1 MMERKNK
8 MLDIIL
14 DIIENICIMIGILA
28 LFIFGLGAIG
38 ILMLCVLFRNIIGF
52 IFIGILIAALLI
64 YFYIYFKECTKNS
77 PNL

>member
-1 MMERKNK
+1 

-52 IFIGILIAALLI
+52 VFIGALIVALLI
-64 YFYIYFKECTKNS
+64 YFYIYFKETEEE
-77 PNL
+77 

>member
-1 MMERKNK
+1 

-52 IFIGILIAALLI
+52 VFIGALIVALLI

>member
-1 MMERKNK
+1 

-52 IFIGILIAALLI
+52 IFIGILIVALLI
-64 YFYIYFKECTKNS
+64 YFYIYFKEIEEE
-77 PNL
+77 

>member
-1 MMERKNK
+1 

-64 YFYIYFKECTKNS
+64 YFYIYFKEMEEE
-77 PNL
+77 

>member
-1 MMERKNK
+1 
-8 MLDIIL
+8 MLDKML

-52 IFIGILIAALLI
+52 IFIGILIVALVI

>member
-1 MMERKNK
+1 
-8 MLDIIL
+8 MLDKML

-52 IFIGILIAALLI
+52 IFIGILIAALVI

>member
-1 MMERKNK
+1 

-52 IFIGILIAALLI
+52 VFIGALIAALLI
-64 YFYIYFKECTKNS
+64 YFYIYFRECTKNS

>member
-1 MMERKNK
+1 

-52 IFIGILIAALLI
+52 IFIGILIVALVI
-64 YFYIYFKECTKNS
+64 YFYIYFKEMEEE
-77 PNL
+77 

>member
-1 MMERKNK
+1 MLDK
-8 MLDIIL
+8 MLDII
-14 DIIENICIMIGILA
+14 ESICIMIGILA

-64 YFYIYFKECTKNS
+64 YFYIYFTETEEE
-77 PNL
+77 

>member
-1 MMERKNK
+1 

-38 ILMLCVLFRNIIGF
+38 IFMLCVLFRNIIGF
-52 IFIGILIAALLI
+52 VFIGALIIALLI
-64 YFYIYFKECTKNS
+64 YFYIYFKETEEE
-77 PNL
+77 

>member
-1 MMERKNK
+1 MKRRNK

-52 IFIGILIAALLI
+52 VFIGALIAALLI

>member
-8 MLDIIL
+8 MLDIIK
-14 DIIENICIMIGILA
+14 NICIMIGMLA

-52 IFIGILIAALLI
+52 VFIGILIVALLI
-64 YFYIYFKECTKNS
+64 YFYIYFKEMEEE
-77 PNL
+77 

>member
-1 MMERKNK
+1 

-52 IFIGILIAALLI
+52 VFIGALIAALLI

>member
-1 MMERKNK
+1 

-38 ILMLCVLFRNIIGF
+38 ILMLCVLFRNIIWF
-52 IFIGILIAALLI
+52 IFIVILIAALLI
-64 YFYIYFKECTKNS
+64 YFYIYFKVMEEE
-77 PNL
+77 

>member
-1 MMERKNK
+1 

-52 IFIGILIAALLI
+52 IFIGILIVALLI
-64 YFYIYFKECTKNS
+64 HFYIYFKEMEEE
-77 PNL
+77 

>member
-1 MMERKNK
+1 

-52 IFIGILIAALLI
+52 IFIGALIAALLI

>member
-1 MMERKNK
+1 

-52 IFIGILIAALLI
+52 VFIGALIIALLI
-64 YFYIYFKECTKNS
+64 YFYIYFKETEEE
-77 PNL
+77 

>member
-8 MLDIIL
+8 MLDIIK
-14 DIIENICIMIGILA
+14 NICIMIGILA

-52 IFIGILIAALLI
+52 IFIGILIVALLI

>member
-1 MMERKNK
+1 

-52 IFIGILIAALLI
+52 IFIGILIVALLI
-64 YFYIYFKECTKNS
+64 YFYIYFKEMEEE
-77 PNL
+77 

>member
-1 MMERKNK
+1 

-52 IFIGILIAALLI
+52 IFIGILIVALLI
-64 YFYIYFKECTKNS
+64 YFYIYLKEMEEE
-77 PNL
+77 

>member
-1 MMERKNK
+1 

-14 DIIENICIMIGILA
+14 DIIENICIMIGMLA

-52 IFIGILIAALLI
+52 IFIGILIVALLI
-64 YFYIYFKECTKNS
+64 YFYIYFKEMEEE
-77 PNL
+77 

>member
-1 MMERKNK
+1 

-52 IFIGILIAALLI
+52 IFIGILIAALVI

>member
-1 MMERKNK
+1 

-52 IFIGILIAALLI
+52 IFIGILIVALLI

>member
-1 MMERKNK
+1 M
-8 MLDIIL
+8 L
-14 DIIENICIMIGILA
+14 DIIENICIMIGMLA

-52 IFIGILIAALLI
+52 VFIGALIVTLLI